1 MKFNNLKIRT
11 KLLAGFLAVIIVL
24 IVIGLIGFNGLTSV
38 GKQLT
43 EATTNRLPSVNAL
56 QVISEGQT
64 AVKAAER
71 SLLIVDYPDATFRA
85 DQFKQVEEAWK
96 RIEEAWKVYMPLY
109 QTAEE
114 EAAWNIFIKSWDIW
128 KKSNSEFMELAKEED
143 KFLALFRKTND
154 KQIADKIAIVGNK
167 MVKNNVVSRQ
177 LFKDAEAD
185 LNKVIDINLKIGEK
199 LEKSAA
205 SNIKAQN
212 ALLIGFIAGGILLA
226 MFIAFFIAAIITKP
240 IHRINIAAKEMA
252 NGNFNLELN
261 ESSQDEIGE
270 LSRSFQ
276 NMKEALEKMV
286 GSLSDMTKEQKV
298 GDVEARCN
306 TAGLPGTYGQLIS
319 GVNEALDIITLPMIE
334 GIGLMNEYAQGDLSK
349 EMRVLPGKQI
359 ILTNGLNNIRTNV
372 QALIADANFLAQ
384 AAIEGKLSTRAD
396 AQKHMGDYRKI
407 IEGFN
412 QTLDAVI
419 GPLNVAAEYIDRISK
434 GDIPTIITDK
444 YNGDFNEIKTNLN
457 TLIDAQ
463 IQIIQKIKLVADGD
477 LTVNLHKRS
486 DKDDLMESID
496 NMVRAN
502 ERVISE
508 FKGAIGNIVAA
519 SQQMQSV
526 AISIS
531 EGSSEQAA
539 NTEEVSSSMEEMVSN
554 INQNTDNARQTERI
568 ALQASSDIQ
577 EGSNAVLTTVDAM
590 KKIADKISIIGE
602 ISEKTDLLAINA
614 AIEAARAGEH
624 GKGFAVVASE
634 VRKLA
639 ENSQVAAKEINEL
652 SRSSVQIADKS
663 GALLQKIVPD
673 IQKTAV
679 LVQEISAASGEQ
691 NTGADQVNNAIM
703 QLNVVTQKNAAAS
716 EEMSASAEELASQA
730 EQLSELVAFY
740 KTNSDSSSIV
750 NKPARYSTKK
760 QNAASVET
768 KSKVSFKIH
777 EPVSDSKDIE
787 FDTY

>member
-1 MKFNNLKIRT
+1 M
-11 KLLAGFLAVIIVL
+11 
-24 IVIGLIGFNGLTSV
+24 
-38 GKQLT
+38 
-43 EATTNRLPSVNAL
+43 
-56 QVISEGQT
+56 
-64 AVKAAER
+64 
-71 SLLIVDYPDATFRA
+71 
-85 DQFKQVEEAWK
+85 
-96 RIEEAWKVYMPLY
+96 
-109 QTAEE
+109 
-114 EAAWNIFIKSWDIW
+114 
-128 KKSNSEFMELAKEED
+128 
-143 KFLALFRKTND
+143 
-154 KQIADKIAIVGNK
+154 
-167 MVKNNVVSRQ
+167 
-177 LFKDAEAD
+177 
-185 LNKVIDINLKIGEK
+185 
-199 LEKSAA
+199 
-205 SNIKAQN
+205 
-212 ALLIGFIAGGILLA
+212 
-226 MFIAFFIAAIITKP
+226 
-240 IHRINIAAKEMA
+240 
-252 NGNFNLELN
+252 
-261 ESSQDEIGE
+261 
-270 LSRSFQ
+270 
-276 NMKEALEKMV
+276 
-286 GSLSDMTKEQKV
+286 
-298 GDVEARCN
+298 
-306 TAGLPGTYGQLIS
+306 
-319 GVNEALDIITLPMIE
+319 
-334 GIGLMNEYAQGDLSK
+334 
-349 EMRVLPGKQI
+349 
-359 ILTNGLNNIRTNV
+359 
-372 QALIADANFLAQ
+372 
-384 AAIEGKLSTRAD
+384 
-396 AQKHMGDYRKI
+396 
-407 IEGFN
+407 
-412 QTLDAVI
+412 
-419 GPLNVAAEYIDRISK
+419 
-434 GDIPTIITDK
+434 
-444 YNGDFNEIKTNLN
+444 
-457 TLIDAQ
+457 
-463 IQIIQKIKLVADGD
+463 VADGD